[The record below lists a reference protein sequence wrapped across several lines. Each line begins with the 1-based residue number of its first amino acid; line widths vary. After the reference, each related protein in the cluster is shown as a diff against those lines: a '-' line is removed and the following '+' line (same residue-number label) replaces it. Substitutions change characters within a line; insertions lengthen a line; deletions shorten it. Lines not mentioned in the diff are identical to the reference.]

1 MEVILVIRLSI
12 EGKLKEIQEDRSLK
26 EIAERYADN
35 MKQIVAAL
43 VDNEMKNLDYII
55 EKDAVI
61 NWVYRNSADG
71 YRILSRTIT
80 LIFILAAKRVIPEH
94 NIIVEHSIGNGL
106 YLERKDG
113 EALKH
118 EELYLIE
125 QEMEKIIKEDLP
137 IERKSVDR
145 DIAISLFEKEG
156 YADKIRLLKTLKK
169 EEFDIY
175 TVDGRYFSF
184 HGYLAPATKYIE
196 KFRLHSYYPGV
207 VIVIPTPESGGRVPP
222 FKEEKSL
229 AKIFE
234 SSKKWTDLLDIGSVG
249 SLNEKILKK
258 DIDFLIHV
266 SEAYFENQVAAIA
279 ENIVKDGSISM
290 VQIAGPSSSGKT
302 TLAYRL
308 AVQLGVHGLKP
319 IPLHMDDYFVDR
331 EDTPLD
337 EEGKR
342 DFEAFEAIQL
352 DLFNKDLLAL
362 IEGEKIE
369 LPKFNFIT
377 GKSERSG
384 RKIKLEKK
392 SILILEGIHGLNP
405 KLTHLIPEKKKYKVY
420 VSALTQLNM
429 DSHNRISTTDVR
441 LLRRMVRDTRTR
453 GKSLDEVFTEWR
465 GVRKGE
471 KKNIYPYQDY
481 ADIAIDSSLVYEIPV
496 LKKYVMKLFDQYDR
510 EGIYY
515 KDVKRLKSFLKYFI
529 EFEEEEN
536 IPSRS
541 ILREF
546 IGKKGEE
553 A

>member
-1 MEVILVIRLSI
+1 MEVILVIKLTIGDRIEEMKPEVSLMDILLST
-12 EGKLKEIQEDRSLK
+12 EEE
-26 EIAERYADN
+26 ER
-35 MKQIVAAL
+35 KVVAAL
-43 VDNEMKNLDYII
+43 VNNEMKNLDYIPG
-55 EKDAVI
+55 KDAKI
-61 NWVYRNSADG
+61 SWVYKDSADG

-80 LIFILAAKRVIPEH
+80 LIFLLAAKRIMPEKL
-94 NIIVEHSIGNGL
+94 IVVEHSIGNGL
-106 YLERKDG
+106 YLETSDR

-118 EELYLIE
+118 EELYQIE
-125 QEMEKIIKEDLP
+125 TEMKKIIKEDLP
-137 IERKSVDR
+137 IERKTVDK

-156 YADKIRLLKTLKK
+156 YRDKIRLLETLGKD
-169 EEFDIY
+169 EYDIY
-175 TVDGRYFSF
+175 IVGGHYFSF
-184 HGYLAPATKYIE
+184 HGYLAPSTKYID
-196 KFRLHSYYPGV
+196 KFRLHSYYPGA
-207 VIVIPTPESGGRVPP
+207 VIVIPTLESGGRVPP

-234 SSKKWTDLLDIGSVG
+234 SSKKWTELLDIGTVG

-279 ENIVKDGSISM
+279 EAIVKDGSISM

-319 IPLHMDDYFVDR
+319 IPLHMDDYFVNR

-337 EEGKR
+337 EEGKK
-342 DFEAFEAIQL
+342 DYESLEAIQL

-362 IEGEKIE
+362 IEGEEIQ

-377 GKSERSG
+377 GKSEMSG
-384 RKIKLEKK
+384 KRIRLEKK

-429 DSHNRISTTDVR
+429 DAHNRISTTDMR
-441 LLRRMVRDTRTR
+441 LLRRMVRDSRTR
-453 GKSLDEVFTEWR
+453 GKSLDEIFTEWI

-471 KKNIYPYQDY
+471 KKNIYPYQDF

-496 LKKYVMKLFDQYDR
+496 LKKYVIKLFDQYHR
-510 EGIYY
+510 QGPYY

-529 EFEEEEN
+529 EIEEEN
-536 IPSRS
+536 NIPSKS

-546 IGKKGEE
+546 IGKKGEYS
-553 A
+553 